1 MDERTLKIINKE
13 QFNKIIKKPIL
24 LVGLGGVGGY
34 ALESLVRFG
43 FQNITIIDHDNISL
57 SNLNRQII
65 ATSENIGLAKA
76 EEAQKRATK
85 INKNIN
91 IKVLATFLTKDNIS
105 QLSTEYDYIIDA
117 CDTITTKL
125 ELIKFA
131 IKNNIKIISCLG
143 TGNRLDPTKLVITDI
158 WQTNYDPVAKILRK
172 LLRDNNINTKI
183 PVIWSKEIPI
193 KTGDSQPGSICTVP
207 AVAGIYM
214 VSYIINDSLK

>member
-1 MDERTLKIINKE
+1 MYERTLKIINKE

>member
-1 MDERTLKIINKE
+1 MYERTLKIINKE

-105 QLSTEYDYIIDA
+105 QLSIEYDYIIDA

>member
-1 MDERTLKIINKE
+1 MYERTLKIINKE

-131 IKNNIKIISCLG
+131 IKNNIKIISYLCTL
-143 TGNRLDPTKLVITDI
+143 NRLDTTKLVITDI

>member
-1 MDERTLKIINKE
+1 MYERTLKIINKE

-24 LVGLGGVGGY
+24 LVGLGGVGGH

>member
-1 MDERTLKIINKE
+1 MYERTLKIINKE

-193 KTGDSQPGSICTVP
+193 RTGDSQPGSICTVP

>member
-1 MDERTLKIINKE
+1 MYERTLKIINKE

-91 IKVLATFLTKDNIS
+91 IKVLTTFLTKDNIS

>member
-1 MDERTLKIINKE
+1 MYERTLKIINKE

-43 FQNITIIDHDNISL
+43 FQNITIVDHDNISL

-105 QLSTEYDYIIDA
+105 QLSTKYDYIIDA

>member
-1 MDERTLKIINKE
+1 MYERTLKIINKE

-76 EEAQKRATK
+76 KEAQKRATK

-105 QLSTEYDYIIDA
+105 QLSTEYDYIIDS

>member
-1 MDERTLKIINKE
+1 MYERIINLIGNVN
-13 QFNKIIKKPIL
+13 FNEIKSKKVL
-24 LVGLGGVGGY
+24 LVGIGGVGSFAFM
-34 ALESLVRFG
+34 ALIRSG
-43 FQNITIIDHDNISL
+43 FQNITVIDKDRVDIT
-57 SNLNRQII
+57 NLNRQLI
-65 ATSENIGLAKA
+65 ANLNTINENKVDVAITLA
-76 EEAQKRATK
+76 
-85 INKNIN
+85 KNIN
-91 IKVLATFLTKDNIS
+91 PDIKIYSHCLNLNKDNINI
-105 QLSTEYDYIIDA
+105 LDTDYDYIIDA

>member
-1 MDERTLKIINKE
+1 MYERTLKIINKE

-214 VSYIINDSLK
+214 VSYIIHDSLK

>member
-1 MDERTLKIINKE
+1 MYERTLKIINKE

-214 VSYIINDSLK
+214 VSYIINGSLK

>member
-1 MDERTLKIINKE
+1 MYERTLKIINKE

-172 LLRDNNINTKI
+172 LVRDNNINTKI

>member
-1 MDERTLKIINKE
+1 MYERTLKIINKE
-13 QFNKIIKKPIL
+13 QFNKVIKKPIL

>member
-1 MDERTLKIINKE
+1 MYERTLKIINKE

-193 KTGDSQPGSICTVP
+193 KTGDPQPGSICTVP

>member
-1 MDERTLKIINKE
+1 MYERTLKIINKE

-76 EEAQKRATK
+76 KEAQKRATK

>member
-1 MDERTLKIINKE
+1 MYERTLKIINKE

-91 IKVLATFLTKDNIS
+91 IKVLAIFLTKDNIS

-214 VSYIINDSLK
+214 VYYIINDSLK